1 MKDEKPSKFIGGWF
15 RVFLGILQM
24 TLAGAAALTW
34 LSGGSE
40 RVVWLLAI
48 AALVAVIISRML
60 YRSK

>member
-1 MKDEKPSKFIGGWF
+1 
-15 RVFLGILQM
+15 M

-40 RVVWLLAI
+40 RLVWLLAI
-48 AALVAVIISRML
+48 AALVTVIISRML